1 MPALAPA
8 LLDWGVE
15 VVMNARARAQVATL
29 SIALAM
35 PVAASAASALP
46 PSCHADRID
55 EASYALTTRAVA
67 TAVSEPRHRWWDSFD
82 LGKYEYDLADLNLAV
97 TRAAERALEIDA
109 SNLLAHQILARQ
121 YLVLGE
127 PELAQE
133 AWRSVFA
140 AGGAVAWTATL
151 YDVDARTYFLVAFD
165 ARGLRIYRFDQV
177 VERPERGFYS
187 IPKFPG
193 PADTRFWA
201 ASAGCIPAEIVPD
214 AEVPW
219 SNVREIKA
227 GNWVLWFKLDEP
239 VRVASDRTGKR
250 KTLDEIK
257 LNLHGRT
264 GSLEVYK
271 PTGENHLAIRG
282 RGPADYQ
289 DLVRRTLAHFV
300 DPGKRLALPP
310 VKPGIGW

>member
-1 MPALAPA
+1 
-8 LLDWGVE
+8 
-15 VVMNARARAQVATL
+15 MNARARAQAATL
-29 SIALAM
+29 TIALAL
-35 PVAASAASALP
+35 PAAARAGSATAP
-46 PSCHADRID
+46 TCRVDQID
-55 EASYALTTRAVA
+55 ARSYALTTRAVA
-67 TAVSEPRHRWWDSFD
+67 TAVTEPRHGWWDSFD
-82 LGKYEYDLADLNLAV
+82 LGKYEYDLDDLNYAV
-97 TRAAERALEIDA
+97 TRAAERALEID
-109 SNLLAHQILARQ
+109 SQNLLAHQILARQ

-127 PELAQE
+127 PDLAQE
-133 AWRSVFA
+133 AWRHVFA

-165 ARGLRIYRFDQV
+165 ARGMRIYRFDQV
-177 VERPERGFYS
+177 VEHLKRGFYS
-187 IPKFPG
+187 IPEFPG
-193 PADTRFWA
+193 PADERFWA

-227 GNWVLWFKLDEP
+227 GNWVLWFKLHEP
-239 VRVASDRTGKR
+239 VKVASDRTGKR

-271 PTGENHLAIRG
+271 PTGENHLALRG

-289 DLVRRTLAHFV
+289 DMVRRTLAAFV
-300 DPGKRLALPP
+300 DPDKRMALPP
-310 VKPGIGW
+310 VKPGAGW